1 MNPAKRQKVLLGL
14 LAVLALVW
22 AWKAFGP
29 AGAEPGAPAPVAQI
43 EPLAGRPAA
52 PASRQEERGGELDRV
67 EPLRVADLDR
77 VPASTTPGRDPWR
90 FVDPPPPPPP
100 PPPRGPS
107 ADDLRR
113 LQEERDR
120 LARQRAAEMARQQI
134 EQAKP
139 QPPAFPYRYLGNFG
153 PGRRIAV
160 FTDGQ
165 TIVNAREGEVVD
177 GKFVVERIGYESV
190 DIKFVGFPDVPPQRL
205 AVGR

>member
-1 MNPAKRQKVLLGL
+1 VNAATRQKALVGV
-14 LAVLALVW
+14 LAVLVLLW
-22 AWKAFGP
+22 AWSTFGP
-29 AGAEPGAPAPVAQI
+29 SDAGPAAPGPAP

-52 PASRQEERGGELDRV
+52 PGAGRGAPGGAGLDRV

-77 VPASTTPGRDPWR
+77 IPPSTQPGRDPWR
-90 FVDPPPPPPP
+90 FVEPPPPPPP

-107 ADDLRR
+107 PEDLAR
-113 LQEERDR
+113 LQAERDR
-120 LARQRAAEMARQQI
+120 LARERAEELARQRAEAAI
-134 EQAKP
+134 PKP
-139 QPPAFPYRYLGNFG
+139 PPFPYSYMGNFG

-205 AVGR
+205 AAGR